1 VIVGGALLPAIGHGD
16 RGRLVQGFQ
25 QTTAQHSTPR
35 RRGRESINQPTFRA
49 IGNSKAGDSEA
60 VHNFSPTTN
69 LDDDDSLAQKAN
81 FFIYFAKLYNRFE
94 ILSDLTGQPP
104 WPTKRR
110 QAATTQP
117 PWAAAVGCF
126 LGKFCKQ
133 PQTEKLQI

>member
-25 QTTAQHSTPR
+25 QTTAQHNTPR

-69 LDDDDSLAQKAN
+69 LDDDDSLVQKAN
-81 FFIYFAKLYNRFE
+81 FLFIYLFIYIFFIYFAKLHKRFE
-94 ILSDLTGQPP
+94 IYL
-104 WPTKRR
+104 
-110 QAATTQP
+110 
-117 PWAAAVGCF
+117 
-126 LGKFCKQ
+126 
-133 PQTEKLQI
+133 I

>member
-25 QTTAQHSTPR
+25 QTTAQHSTAQHSTPR

-69 LDDDDSLAQKAN
+69 LDDDDSLVQKAN
-81 FFIYFAKLYNRFE
+81 FVFIYIFYL
-94 ILSDLTGQPP
+94 
-104 WPTKRR
+104 
-110 QAATTQP
+110 
-117 PWAAAVGCF
+117 F
-126 LGKFCKQ
+126 L
-133 PQTEKLQI
+133 